1 MSSLVHLSGGARGL
15 FARADWTFEAGR
27 HWAVL
32 GSDGAARSRL
42 CALVAGLVPPP
53 RGLSLEFADELDD
66 AVQIVSFAQQRAAAA
81 KGGFMQARYHS
92 LVDDAGPGDTL
103 EEFLAFERIF
113 DVNPFEVGRAL
124 GPQRRAYRK
133 AFARIVRLLN
143 LTSLLDR
150 DFLALSNGETRRALI
165 ARALLANPRLLVL
178 DDPCAGLD
186 PDRREQL
193 KQVCDALAARGVS
206 LLLSVRH
213 EDEIP
218 SCVTDVMTIEK
229 GRMSCRSRA
238 SDFTSDA
245 PAAKAAPARSVLPSA
260 TVAEIAHPP
269 VYRGKVPPAVV
280 ELKDIRIAFGR
291 RKLFDGFSWTVRQ
304 GEHWVLRGANGCGK
318 TTLLSLVTGDN
329 PKAYAN
335 DVTVFGHKRGGGG
348 VELSRIRRRIGM
360 VSPEMQ
366 AYSGAGAL
374 DLLEDALKGGPSL
387 LLLDEPCLNLDA
399 HDAVRLKRRV
409 SSWLKA
415 HPACAAICV
424 AHREEDIPAGFPHV
438 LSLSAA
444 NAPT

>member
-1 MSSLVHLSGGARGL
+1 MSPLVHLSGGARGP
-15 FARADWTFEAGR
+15 FARADWTFEPGR
-27 HWAVL
+27 HWAVM
-32 GSDGAARSRL
+32 GADGAAKSRL

-53 RGLSLEFADELDD
+53 HGLSLEFSDDLDD

-81 KGGFMQARYHS
+81 KGGFMQARYYS

-124 GPQRRAYRK
+124 GPQRRAYRQ
-133 AFARIVRLLN
+133 AFARVVRLLN
-143 LTSLLDR
+143 LSSLLDR

-213 EDEIP
+213 ADEIP

-229 GRMSCRSRA
+229 GRISCRSRTSDLA
-238 SDFTSDA
+238 SDAS
-245 PAAKAAPARSVLPSA
+245 AAKSAPSRAALPSA
-260 TVAEIAHPP
+260 TAVAVRNAPVYAGKPP
-269 VYRGKVPPAVV
+269 VPVV

-291 RKLFDGFSWTVRQ
+291 RKLFDGFSWTVRR

-318 TTLLSLVTGDN
+318 TTLLSLITGDN

-335 DVTVFGHKRGGGG
+335 DVTVFGQKRGDGG
-348 VELSRIRRRIGM
+348 VELARIRRRIGM

-374 DLLEDALKGGPSL
+374 ELLEDALKGTPSL

-399 HDAVRLKRRV
+399 RDAAKLKRRV
-409 SSWLKA
+409 AAWLKA

-424 AHREEDIPAGFPHV
+424 AHRDEDVPAGFPHA
-438 LSLSAA
+438 LSLSPAK
-444 NAPT
+444 

>member
-1 MSSLVHLSGGARGL
+1 MASLVHLSGGARGF
-15 FARADWTFEAGR
+15 FARADWTFESGR
-27 HWAVL
+27 HWAVV
-32 GSDGAARSRL
+32 GDDGVAKSRL

-53 RGLSLEFADELDD
+53 RGLSLELADELEDG
-66 AVQIVSFAQQRAAAA
+66 VRLVSFAQQRAAAA
-81 KGGFMQARYHS
+81 KGGFMQARYYS

-124 GPQRRAYRK
+124 GPRRRAYRK
-133 AFARIVRLLN
+133 SFARIVRLLN
-143 LTSLLDR
+143 LTPLLDR

-193 KQVCDALAARGVS
+193 KLVCDALAARGVS
-206 LLLSVRH
+206 LLVSVRH
-213 EDEIP
+213 ADEIP
-218 SCVTDVMTIEK
+218 SCVTDVMTIGK
-229 GRMSCRSRA
+229 GRISCRSRTSDFA
-238 SDFTSDA
+238 SDASVAKSA
-245 PAAKAAPARSVLPSA
+245 PVRTAVPSA
-260 TVAEIAHPP
+260 AVAELAHPP

-291 RKLFDGFSWTVRQ
+291 RKLFDGFSWTVRR

-318 TTLLSLVTGDN
+318 TTLLSLITGDN

-335 DVTVFGHKRGGGG
+335 DVTVFGQKRGGGG
-348 VELSRIRRRIGM
+348 VELARIRRRIGM

-374 DLLEDALKGGPSL
+374 ELLEDALKGNPSL

-399 HDAVRLKRRV
+399 RDAARLKRRV
-409 SSWLKA
+409 AAWLKA

-424 AHREEDIPAGFPHV
+424 AHRDEDIPSGFPHV

-444 NAPT
+444 K